1 MMLRAMST
9 LLFQIR
15 FSSFNSIQVI
25 NFSKN
30 SNQSTSE
37 ETQKAFQSHHS
48 MTLSSSQLQCRVW
61 RQKHRLQELLWVS
74 CGVLVRLATP
84 DSQLLTSEVRV
95 PGRIKG
101 WRT

>member
-1 MMLRAMST
+1 MILRTMRT

-15 FSSFNSIQVI
+15 CFSFDSIQVI

-48 MTLSSSQLQCRVW
+48 MAPSSSVLQCRVW